1 MCSTN
6 GCWLL
11 LLAQLC
17 SRCRCDTFG
26 CCKSNVS
33 KFFKPE
39 FNHFP
44 NEDRCRIQQRAKENP
59 RAVELASTADD
70 HQRAM
75 EMFLAQFYVNG
86 LKVIQNQQIQLKLSL
101 MAPTFSLASVSHLR
115 GVLWAVQ
122 DCVAR
127 NCCVSTL
134 VVTAA
139 GTSPASFGVVIHL
152 FVLAR
157 FIKCVPVKE
166 PLAVRLLLLD

>member
-1 MCSTN
+1 MDVR
-6 GCWLL
+6 CWYLL
-11 LLAQLC
+11 SCVQGAAATP
-17 SRCRCDTFG
+17 SAV
-26 CCKSNVS
+26 CKSNVS

-44 NEDRCRIQQRAKENP
+44 NEDRCRIQQQAKENP
-59 RAVELASTADD
+59 RAVESASAADG

-75 EMFLAQFYVNG
+75 EMFLVQFYVND

-101 MAPTFSLASVSHLR
+101 MALAFSLASVCHLR
-115 GVLWAVQ
+115 GVFWAVHVQ
-122 DCVAR
+122 GCAAR

-152 FVLAR
+152 FVLAS

-166 PLAVRLLLLD
+166 PLAVCLSLLD